1 MTQNLYLNQILK
13 QLHLADWQR
22 VELRLST
29 NNYQISSQLNTASA
43 FLNNLSGNI
52 PIKGSLYFVTT
63 EEERFGIAFLQ
74 LLVEKLLPDYNKL
87 SKSLSQIV
95 NNFSNSPAL
104 FEGILNIKN
113 GIIHTSN
120 LSVQNNNNKINLHGT
135 YNIVNDD
142 FDTKL
147 FFIESE
153 KIIVEALISGN
164 LENPSIQ
171 IINENKIIDNEEV
184 DNDIKKIFDEGV
196 NALIDKLLNLNE

>member
-1 MTQNLYLNQILK
+1 M
-13 QLHLADWQR
+13 
-22 VELRLST
+22 
-29 NNYQISSQLNTASA
+29 
-43 FLNNLSGNI
+43 
-52 PIKGSLYFVTT
+52 
-63 EEERFGIAFLQ
+63 
-74 LLVEKLLPDYNKL
+74 PDYNKI

-95 NNFSNSPAL
+95 NNFSGSPAL
-104 FEGILNIKN
+104 FQGVLNIKN
-113 GIIHTSN
+113 GIVHTSD
-120 LSVQNNNNKINLHGT
+120 LSVQNNNNKINLQGT
-135 YNIVNDD
+135 YDIVNDY
-142 FDTKL
+142 FNTKL

>member
-1 MTQNLYLNQILK
+1 MDHLYLNQILRH
-13 QLHLADWQR
+13 LDLADWQR
-22 VELRLST
+22 VELRLSA
-29 NNYQISSQLNTASA
+29 NNYKISSELGTVSF
-43 FLNNLSGNI
+43 FLNNLKGNI
-52 PIKGSLYFVTT
+52 PINGSLYFVTT

-74 LLVEKLLPDYNKL
+74 LLVEKLLPDYNKI

-95 NNFSNSPAL
+95 NNFSGSPAL
-104 FEGILNIKN
+104 FQGVLNIKN
-113 GIIHTSN
+113 GIVHTSD
-120 LSVQNNNNKINLHGT
+120 LSVQNNNNKINLQGT
-135 YNIVNDD
+135 YDIVNDY
-142 FDTKL
+142 FNTKL